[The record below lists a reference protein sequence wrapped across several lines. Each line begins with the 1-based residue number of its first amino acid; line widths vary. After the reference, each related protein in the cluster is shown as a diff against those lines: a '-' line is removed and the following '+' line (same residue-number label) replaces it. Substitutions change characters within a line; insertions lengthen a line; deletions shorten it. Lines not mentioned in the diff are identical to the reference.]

1 MKKKLYSL
9 LILTVLLFTI
19 FYIFINSNTINN
31 AIYFSY
37 ELFIKNIFPSLFP
50 MFIISYILVEI
61 GIPNVLASIFCKVFN
76 KLFLVKSQAS
86 FVFFMSLLTG
96 FPSSAKYIDMLIEK
110 NKIDQNDASK
120 ILTFTFFSNPLFIV
134 NTVGIMFF
142 NNVNIGFIIFI
153 SHIIG
158 NVCVGIIFRNYNKI
172 TSYEIKSIKE
182 SIKDLVYK
190 INSSNFFT
198 IFLNGIKDAINTMIL
213 IFGIIIS
220 FQIIISILNINIFFK
235 GIIEMTT
242 GLKLISYNNNLYIKI
257 FLSTFFISFGGLCIH
272 TQIMNI
278 LNKKRVKYLPFI
290 LARIIHGIIS
300 SIIAIILY
308 MLMDALL

>member
-257 FLSTFFISFGGLCIH
+257 FLSTFFISFGGLCVH

-278 LNKKRVKYLPFI
+278 LNKKRVKYLPFL

>member
-96 FPSSAKYIDMLIEK
+96 SPSSAKYIDMLIEK

-257 FLSTFFISFGGLCIH
+257 FLSTFFISFGGLCVH

-278 LNKKRVKYLPFI
+278 LNKKRVKYLPFL